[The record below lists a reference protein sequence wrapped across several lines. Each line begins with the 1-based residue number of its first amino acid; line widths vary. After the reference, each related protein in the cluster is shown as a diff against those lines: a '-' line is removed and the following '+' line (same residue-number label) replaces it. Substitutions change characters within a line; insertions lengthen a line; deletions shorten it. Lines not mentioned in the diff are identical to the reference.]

1 MKAPVLFISH
11 GAPTFAI
18 EPGALGPELE
28 KLGKRIAEIRAVLVI
43 SPHWQTRNVKVM
55 AAPEPETM
63 HDFGGFA
70 PELYQLRYPASGE
83 PEIAV
88 RAALLL
94 QRAGFEVSLD
104 DTRGLDHGAWVPL
117 KHMFPDASTPV
128 FQVSMPHDLDAS
140 GALHLGRSLAPLRDS
155 GVLIVGS
162 GSLTHN
168 LYEVAARTSTSARYA
183 EEFAQWVRDAVIR
196 KDAQSALL
204 SYRRQAPHAERA
216 HPTEEHFLPLLVA
229 LGAASDVDD
238 VIAIDGGMTYGV
250 LSMDSFAWGV
260 GTAGTRRRTPCA
272 TRHGFDRSVRRC
284 RCCDLPP
291 IAVLLAGGAA
301 MTIAL
306 IGASGY
312 VGSAV
317 LREALWR
324 GHHVTAVVRNT
335 AKLVPQPGL
344 TAITADVLDTSRPA
358 MCSRDIRQ

>member
-1 MKAPVLFISH
+1 MKTPVLFISH

-18 EPGALGPELE
+18 EPGVLGPELE
-28 KLGKRIAEIRAVLVI
+28 KLGKRIADISAVLVI

-55 AAPEPETM
+55 TTPAPATM

-83 PEIAV
+83 PEFAA

-94 QRAGFEVSLD
+94 QRAGFEVTLD

-117 KHMFPDASTPV
+117 RHMFPDASTPV
-128 FQVSMPHDLDAS
+128 FQVSVPRDLDAA
-140 GALHLGRSLAPLRDS
+140 GALHLGRALAPLRDS

-183 EEFAQWVRDAVIR
+183 NEFAQWVREAVIR
-196 KDAQSALL
+196 KDTESLL
-204 SYRRQAPHAERA
+204 SYRSEAPHAQRA

-229 LGAASDVDD
+229 LGAASDADD

-260 GTAGTRRRTPCA
+260 GTSGSTRGTR
-272 TRHGFDRSVRRC
+272 VRRGTDST
-284 RCCDLPP
+284 DLTDD
-291 IAVLLAGGAA
+291 AVAA
-301 MTIAL
+301 ICHP
-306 IGASGY
+306 
-312 VGSAV
+312 
-317 LREALWR
+317 LRFCS
-324 GHHVTAVVRNT
+324 
-335 AKLVPQPGL
+335 PQVQP
-344 TAITADVLDTSRPA
+344 
-358 MCSRDIRQ
+358 